1 MTLSY
6 CLYEIDNGSYVPGPP
21 QDVNT
26 VTVRTSRLMAE
37 AVTEKIASNQVYINI
52 KLNGLNVDTDGES
65 QILLNEI
72 DSDGNTARTTR
83 IDVTDAAMTTAGQ
96 NITHGIA
103 DGISAIEINKIEGKY
118 NGKDVNISLN
128 YYQKL

>member
-1 MTLSY
+1 
-6 CLYEIDNGSYVPGPP
+6 
-21 QDVNT
+21 
-26 VTVRTSRLMAE
+26 MAE

-52 KLNGLNVDTDGES
+52 KLNGLNVDTGGES

-83 IDVTDAAMTTAGQ
+83 IDVTDAAITTAGQ
-96 NITHGIA
+96 NITYDIA
-103 DGISAIEINKIEGKY
+103 DGISDIEINKIEGKY